1 MTKNI
6 LIVDRESEKYSQEI
20 FKDYR
25 LYIVSSMMD
34 AIKRILL
41 QRPHVIIADIDIHEN
56 DASILTHILKVNK
69 NIPIIAVT
77 SDKKGITSLRDN
89 LPEQVYALFC
99 KPLSMISLVNAV
111 NSAPKS
117 IKTQKEQVGNKAV
130 GKKIDNYVVTKTL
143 GCGASGTVHKASDG
157 KQEVAIKILKAKF
170 NNDMERFNRETKYL
184 MAIDHPNII
193 KGMYAK
199 QLDDEFYYI
208 VMEIF
213 EADHL
218 SKYLSR
224 EEVFSLKESIF
235 LVREI
240 AKGMAAAHK
249 INLIHRDLKP
259 SNVLYNRQEKKIK
272 IIDFGIAKRP
282 EDFSLTTEGIA
293 LGTPAYMSPEQIIT
307 PEIDHRS
314 DIYSLGIIFYNLLV
328 GDPPFDGSDDHE
340 VMRAQMYEEVSWPVT
355 EKEVPQGVRDVIERM
370 LHKNRDKRYQTME
383 EVDEALADIAS
394 KYHL

>member
-6 LIVDRESEKYSQEI
+6 LIVDRESENYPQQI
-20 FKDYR
+20 FKDCR
-25 LYIVSSMMD
+25 LHTVSSMMD

-41 QRPHVIIADIDIHEN
+41 QRPHIIIANLDIHEN
-56 DASILTHILKVNK
+56 GASILTHILKVNK
-69 NIPIIAVT
+69 DIPIIAVT
-77 SDKKGITSLRDN
+77 SDKKSIPSLRDN

-111 NSAPKS
+111 NSAPKK
-117 IKTQKEQVGNKAV
+117 IKTKTKNNRAV

-170 NNDMERFNRETKYL
+170 NNDMKRFNRETKYL

-240 AKGMAAAHK
+240 AIGMAAAHK

-259 SNVLYNRQEKKIK
+259 SNVLYDRQEKKIK

-340 VMRAQMYEEVSWPVT
+340 VMRAQMYEAVSWPVT
-355 EKEVPQGVRDVIERM
+355 EKEVPQGVRDVIEKM
-370 LHKNRDKRYQTME
+370 LHKNREKRYQTME
-383 EVDEALADIAS
+383 EVEEALADIALR
-394 KYHL
+394 YDLL